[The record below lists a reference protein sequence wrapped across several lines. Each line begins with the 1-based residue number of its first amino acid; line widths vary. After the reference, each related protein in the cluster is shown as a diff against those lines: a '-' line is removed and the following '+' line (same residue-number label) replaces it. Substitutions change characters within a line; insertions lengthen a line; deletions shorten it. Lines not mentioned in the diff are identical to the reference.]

1 MTRQYLKF
9 AGSIA
14 VLSALTACGAPRED
28 SEAATAATPQA
39 FCEQLAAMG
48 QAPPPEI
55 GGSNADELS
64 ELLAVSEASVADA
77 VETFRDDHRDVY
89 SEGTEP
95 ATDTYDSLPDDVRDA
110 VDRIDA
116 YAMEPCED

>member
-1 MTRQYLKF
+1 MTMQYLKF
-9 AGSIA
+9 AVSIA
-14 VLSALTACGAPRED
+14 VLSALTACGAPTED
-28 SEAATAATPQA
+28 SEAATAANPQA

-48 QAPPPEI
+48 PPET
-55 GGSNADELS
+55 GGNNADELT
-64 ELLAVSEASVADA
+64 ELLAVSEANVADA
-77 VETFRDDHRDVY
+77 VEAFRDYHRDVY

-116 YAMEPCED
+116 YVAEHCED